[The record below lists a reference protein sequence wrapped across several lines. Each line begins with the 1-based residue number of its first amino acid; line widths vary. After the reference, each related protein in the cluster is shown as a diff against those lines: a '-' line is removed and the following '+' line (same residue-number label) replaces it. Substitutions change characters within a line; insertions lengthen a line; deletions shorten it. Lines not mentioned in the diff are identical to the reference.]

1 MKVVHIFP
9 CIFQWKRQFSLKK
22 EKNFNF
28 YFLAVDLMLT
38 KSRSARILYEYI
50 SGRRKHNER
59 EQ

>member
-1 MKVVHIFP
+1 M
-9 CIFQWKRQFSLKK
+9 KK

-28 YFLAVDLMLT
+28 YFLALDLMLT

-50 SGRRKHNER
+50 SGRRKHKER